1 MKRFHEILK
10 NYIVENSENCFIH
23 NDEGMARVLVKG
35 IPFSFAKDFI
45 EIIIESGGLEILN
58 RKIPVF
64 LCDDKVQNW
73 IEPDNNLGGVCGKD
87 YILNLRNSRSIKD
100 IIVLL
105 GDGSS
110 LDKSNTTSFIPI
122 GINDEVQ
129 DEDWT
134 EQNMIQYILKNA
146 LSEGPFPFHDQ
157 DKREVVFKIL
167 KNFKPGNSH
176 QGERNTQWEF
186 LKEISEIGK
195 KGTLSKIKA
204 LLGLVNNEKPDV
216 FNIETSE
223 SIFSK
228 IADSFESGTRKTI
241 NEWLEKDID
250 EPTKDA
256 LNKFYNHFSIV
267 NDSISSFKSS
277 PFYYYSSLSW
287 DSAGDDWWETLKI
300 EKWQEILD
308 EAVEIEGA
316 CKIEVTNSLFRNNKP
331 CPVVIDEVIFKIS
344 HPNKLELGKVAEVY
358 QRKRGYEKIGEVFID
373 NPLQV
378 KYETIPSLHRTPVFY
393 QFKIEGYSESTQKCI
408 SLKNFEPG
416 FVFDIAQIEKVNAL
430 KNATRKGSKNKTWK
444 SNLVLSNSGSHELNF
459 YWDNQRFD
467 FKELSSK
474 EISTPDSKETIL
486 KPALSNGK
494 GSVIFGLENES
505 NITITLVDQADKT
518 LNKIILT
525 AITND
530 KEPVGVFN
538 VYDQLVI
545 KNKSN
550 KGINEKVSLNP
561 SWNNLHQI
569 QDWIIKEPSKSFYP
583 ILLGTDFRNDLKQP
597 DWDDKAVISSSE
609 LNIDCRPPLK
619 DFMPPSKLV
628 NLRREII
635 ELVID
640 KAETQDSVQALLEY
654 RSLHTDNLNEE
665 LSGLILEYITEY
677 LVWFKSEPKKASW
690 FDVIAINK
698 VQGDVI
704 ENDPLAILLNPFHP
718 IRITW
723 QFQAQNILYKAL
735 EDIPCPAAGIFE
747 SSQFPDSLALPCH
760 RSQSHYDHKTFLS
773 IDSDNTYWG
782 LLWNSEK
789 LNDLREDKI
798 TRLFDETFGLQ
809 IQGLDDGLSST
820 QVEHTLSDIFRIKPG
835 QNSIN
840 AQVYSESSE
849 TKLFNEGV
857 ANWVSNNLGEHKIV
871 NNRKEVR
878 DIWFSSGSKK
888 LNIFDT
894 RDLRFQPTAEEL
906 MDITFDSGYNLK
918 WHTKDKNKVNDNLDI
933 TIISHLSNQ
942 SPALIQGTTSSVIF
956 NGGISRERIRYSTE
970 NDSGK
975 ISFTES
981 RIYTEQNRGDFNDE
995 LGKAF
1000 SDLIFTV
1007 EEKVNSYGFG
1017 HLNTT
1022 PQLSLVKNKLRD
1034 SDYCA
1039 ISSSAVDPS
1048 AFFDSNG
1055 NNLLWDYE
1063 LPSYSKKQSSR
1074 SGFYLLAKKSETIIS
1089 AVNKSIRN
1097 IPGMGNISNKVVDD
1111 LLKEISGRGIPT
1123 LKTLASGGASANGE
1137 IGMLTSMQ
1145 LLQNFDKDDSSFEF
1159 FPFVKE
1165 GKYNLLVPIDPFSS
1179 QLNALYDRLKIE
1191 KLRPDLLAIS
1201 VCLNGEEINEVKIT
1215 PLEVKYRNSKMN
1227 YSEMKSA
1234 LEQCHNFTKF
1244 YNTLLEKS
1252 SKSLMWDI
1260 ARCRLLTDMISFSF
1274 ATYGRK
1280 LFHQEEKIKWA
1291 ELQGK
1296 VINSLN
1302 DHDKIKLSAEGRL
1315 LVISN
1320 WDITEFDHVSS
1331 STFKD
1336 VLKIS
1341 FEDAKD
1347 LLLKQNQGNFTSLG
1361 DIVGDWGLMCSCNS
1375 IRLAG
1380 EQEKG
1385 LNSNKNGFNEDNKN
1399 QPDNPNKTNSTRID
1413 KEMPSDK
1420 VEGIKAPIPE
1430 PSEKL
1435 KEEPIKTGSY
1445 QNEGIK
1451 FPVGKLEGAIKEIDY
1466 FFHPSNTNLNQLNIG
1481 IVGDL
1486 GTGKTQLI
1494 KALVYNT
1501 TKYPDQNRGTN
1512 PKFLIMDTKR
1522 DYDGSGDKES
1532 DRNFVKSINA
1542 KIVKPYKLPINLFNI
1557 CNNKGGH
1564 PALSKA
1570 EFFIDILSKIF
1581 GGIGPNQEHNI
1592 LSAVIECFEENGYLP
1607 YQDDYS
1613 DFKSPT
1619 LEDIFNKYEEKI
1631 GNKKD
1636 VPFSIMYKLILGGY
1650 FEPDASK
1657 TIDFK
1662 DFFDQSV
1669 VLSLGG
1675 IAGNDKNLKM
1685 VMIFFLNMYREYM
1698 LGVKKSE
1705 FINSNG
1711 YQLRKIDSYLLI
1723 DEANLIMEYELP
1735 VLQDILLK
1743 GREFG
1748 IGIILSS
1755 QYLSH
1760 FKKSGTNY
1768 MEPLLTWFVHKVP
1781 NVSIRELKALG
1792 LTQVDEGIINKIKN
1806 LECHYCLYKSLDSPG
1821 TFIKGTPHYL
1831 LDREDNMK
1839 DS

>member
-1 MKRFHEILK
+1 MKRFHQILQK
-10 NYIVENSENCFIH
+10 YITENSENSFVG
-23 NDEGMARVLVKG
+23 NNEGMARVLVKG
-35 IPFSFAKDFI
+35 IPFSYAKNFT
-45 EIIIESGGLEILN
+45 ETIIESGGLEIQN

-73 IEPDNNLGGVCGKD
+73 IEPESSLGGVCGKD
-87 YILNLRNSRSIKD
+87 YILNLRNSRSVKD

-122 GINDEVQ
+122 GINDGIQ

-134 EQNMIQYILKNA
+134 EQNMIQYILENA
-146 LSEGPFPFHDQ
+146 LNEGPFPFHDK
-157 DKREVVFKIL
+157 DKRKVIFKIL

-176 QGERNTQWEF
+176 QGEHEKQWEF
-186 LKEISEIGK
+186 LKKISEIGK
-195 KGTLSKIKA
+195 NGSLKEIKA
-204 LLGLVNNEKPDV
+204 LLGLVNSEKPEV
-216 FNIETSE
+216 CNLENSE

-228 IADSFESGTRKTI
+228 IADAFEAGTRKTI

-256 LNKFYNHFSIV
+256 LIKFYNHFSTV
-267 NDSISSFKSS
+267 NESISSFKSS
-277 PFYYYSSLSW
+277 PFFYYSSLSW
-287 DSAGDDWWETLKI
+287 DVADYGWWETLKI

-308 EAVEIEGA
+308 EPVELEGA
-316 CKIEVTNSLFRNNKP
+316 CKIEVTNALFRNNKP
-331 CPVVIDEVIFKIS
+331 CPVVIDEAIFKIS
-344 HPNKLELGKVAEVY
+344 HTRKLEVGKIAEVY
-358 QRKRGYEKIGEVFID
+358 QKKRGYEKIGEVSID
-373 NPLQV
+373 DPVQV
-378 KYETIPSLHRTPVFY
+378 EYEDSPSLHRTPVFY
-393 QFKIEGYSESTQKCI
+393 QFRIDGYSDSTQKFI

-416 FVFDIAQIEKVNAL
+416 FVFDIAQIEKVTALRNA
-430 KNATRKGSKNKTWK
+430 KRKGSKNKTWK
-444 SNLVLSNSGSHELNF
+444 SSLVLSNSGSHELNF
-459 YWDNQRFD
+459 YWNNQIFD
-467 FKELSSK
+467 FKKGSSK
-474 EISTPDSKETIL
+474 EISTADSKEVEL
-486 KPALSNGK
+486 KPVLTNGK
-494 GSVIFGLENES
+494 GSIVFGLENES
-505 NITITLVDQADKT
+505 NITITLVDKVDGT
-518 LNKIILT
+518 LNKIILN
-525 AITND
+525 ASTND
-530 KEPVGVFN
+530 KEPVGVSN
-538 VYDQLVI
+538 IYEQLVI
-545 KNKSN
+545 KNKSS
-550 KGINEKVSLNP
+550 KGLNEKVSLNP
-561 SWNNLHQI
+561 TWNNLHQI
-569 QDWIIKEPSKSFYP
+569 QDWIIREPSKSFYP
-583 ILLGTDFRNDLKQP
+583 ILLGTDFRRNLKKP
-597 DWDDKAVISSSE
+597 DWDNKALISSSE
-609 LNIDCRPPLK
+609 LNIDCRPNLK
-619 DFMPPSKLV
+619 EYIPPSKLV
-628 NLRREII
+628 QVRKKII

-640 KAETQDSVQALLEY
+640 KVQNQESLQALIEY
-654 RSLHTDNLNEE
+654 RALHTDNINEE

-677 LVWFKSEPKKASW
+677 LEWFKSEPNKASW

-698 VQGDVI
+698 VQDDVI

-735 EDIPCPAAGIFE
+735 EDTPCPAAGIFE

-760 RSQSHYDHKTFLS
+760 RSQSHFDHKTFLS
-773 IDSDNTYWG
+773 IESDSTYWG

-789 LNDLREDKI
+789 LNALREEKI
-798 TRLFDETFGLQ
+798 IRLFDDTFGLQ

-820 QVEHTLSDIFRIKPG
+820 QVEQTLSDIFRIKPG

-840 AQVYSESSE
+840 AQVFSESSE

-857 ANWVSNNLGEHKIV
+857 ANWVSNNLGNHKIV

-878 DIWFSSGSKK
+878 DIWYSSGSKK

-894 RDLRFQPTAEEL
+894 RDFRFQPSAEEL
-906 MDITFDSGYNLK
+906 IDITSDSGYNLK
-918 WHTKDKNKVNDNLDI
+918 WHEKDHKTANNNLDL

-942 SPALIQGTTSSVIF
+942 SPVLFQGTTSSVIF

-981 RIYTEQNRGDFNDE
+981 RIYTEQNLGDFNDE
-995 LGKAF
+995 LGKSF
-1000 SDLIFTV
+1000 SNLIFRI
-1007 EEKVNSYGFG
+1007 EENVNSIGFG

-1022 PQLSLVKNKLRD
+1022 PQLSLVKNKLQD

-1097 IPGMGNISNKVVDD
+1097 IPGMGNVSNKVVDD

-1145 LLQNFDKDDSSFEF
+1145 LLQNFAKDDSSFEF

-1165 GKYNLLVPIDPFSS
+1165 SKCNLLVPIDPFSS

-1201 VCLNGEEINEVKIT
+1201 VCLNGDEINEVKIT

-1227 YSEMKSA
+1227 YREMKSA

-1252 SKSLMWDI
+1252 SKSVMWDI

-1274 ATYGRK
+1274 ATYGRR
-1280 LFHQEEKIKWA
+1280 LSNENEKIKWA
-1291 ELQGK
+1291 ELQGR

-1302 DHDKIKLSAEGRL
+1302 NHNKIKLSDEGRL

-1320 WDITEFDHVSS
+1320 WDITEFDQVSS
-1331 STFKD
+1331 KGFND
-1336 VLKIS
+1336 VLKVS

-1347 LLLKQNQGNFTSLG
+1347 LLLKQNQDKFSRLG
-1361 DIVGDWGLMCSCNS
+1361 DIAGDWGLMCSH
-1375 IRLAG
+1375 
-1380 EQEKG
+1380 
-1385 LNSNKNGFNEDNKN
+1385 
-1399 QPDNPNKTNSTRID
+1399 NST
-1413 KEMPSDK
+1413 KEAENRKKESLKQKNVTNDEKDDPVKSYIEIADNEITSEQVQEIKNPLLEQIQKLKEDPDK
-1420 VEGIKAPIPE
+1420 VE
-1430 PSEKL
+1430 
-1435 KEEPIKTGSY
+1435 SY
-1445 QNEGIK
+1445 PNEGIK
-1451 FPVGKLEGAIKEIDY
+1451 FPVGKQEGAIKKIDY
-1466 FFHPSNTNLNQLNIG
+1466 FFHPSNTNLNQLNVG

-1494 KALVYNT
+1494 KALIYNI
-1501 TKYPDQNRGTN
+1501 TKHPKQNRGKN

-1532 DRNFVKSINA
+1532 DKNFVQSINA
-1542 KIVKPYKLPINLFNI
+1542 KIVKPHNLPINLFNI
-1557 CNNKGGH
+1557 SNNKGGH

-1592 LSAVIECFEENGYLP
+1592 LSAVIECFEENGYQP

-1613 DFKSPT
+1613 DFISPT
-1619 LEDIFNKYEEKI
+1619 LKDIFNKYEEK
-1631 GNKKD
+1631 NR
-1636 VPFSIMYKLILGGY
+1636 
-1650 FEPDASK
+1650 
-1657 TIDFK
+1657 
-1662 DFFDQSV
+1662 Q
-1669 VLSLGG
+1669 
-1675 IAGNDKNLKM
+1675 
-1685 VMIFFLNMYREYM
+1685 
-1698 LGVKKSE
+1698 
-1705 FINSNG
+1705 
-1711 YQLRKIDSYLLI
+1711 
-1723 DEANLIMEYELP
+1723 
-1735 VLQDILLK
+1735 
-1743 GREFG
+1743 
-1748 IGIILSS
+1748 
-1755 QYLSH
+1755 
-1760 FKKSGTNY
+1760 
-1768 MEPLLTWFVHKVP
+1768 
-1781 NVSIRELKALG
+1781 
-1792 LTQVDEGIINKIKN
+1792 
-1806 LECHYCLYKSLDSPG
+1806 
-1821 TFIKGTPHYL
+1821 
-1831 LDREDNMK
+1831 
-1839 DS
+1839 